1 MLRKR
6 SEDEQGCP
14 RGPKSPSFAYSFWSP
29 VVQEATW
36 SSQLLMSQEEAGEWP
51 ASVGMSGRPP
61 TSEEP
66 SCAFPPTGMSAYFL
80 TFSSFPPSSPELF
93 SIYEELAVASWS
105 QCRQMACPNLS
116 QQGSLLLEL
125 LCRFGGVCFWA
136 AVTCLRLTYVL
147 CFAALIAELHSLSLF
162 YSSNNASLL
171 VFGLLFTNSFVNY
184 IKASVLQ
191 CAWCVSLFFY
201 SLWEL

>member
-1 MLRKR
+1 MPQGTKIPFICLFILKSCGTGSNTKFTAADEPRRGWRMASFSGNVRK
-6 SEDEQGCP
+6 
-14 RGPKSPSFAYSFWSP
+14 
-29 VVQEATW
+29 V
-36 SSQLLMSQEEAGEWP
+36 
-51 ASVGMSGRPP
+51 P
-61 TSEEP
+61 TSEVL
-66 SCAFPPTGMSAYFL
+66 SYAFPPTGMSAYFL
-80 TFSSFPPSSPELF
+80 TPSSFPPSSPELF

-125 LCRFGGVCFWA
+125 LCSFGGVCFWA
-136 AVTCLRLTYVL
+136 AVTCLRLSYVL